1 MEQSIA
7 SPQENIGGRNR
18 LSEIARSV
26 IAGLRTAMSAIKAI
40 VASTVWRFKN
50 ALGSNIT
57 EPLDIDKISARLRL
71 EYRAQ
76 NDGRNNQPRSIEAEV
91 SGTQREVVVYFKE
104 LQRRAQDRAA
114 EFARKLHE
122 FGQEIDL
129 LGVSGKLRDI
139 PSRCENEVLRL
150 IAESQ
155 SQLNV
160 LGEQETRLQQQYSA
174 SLEKEQPSETA
185 DRPIPVMFQWVF
197 IAALMGIAAF
207 AIAKISVQGFG
218 SAELIPPPWA
228 IAIAIIVALASAA
241 IAGAVSRPVI
251 HDAAVRQLTGWIG
264 IALIAVMAL
273 CAAQFIAAATINP
286 DVSVR
291 SVADSIIADPLAIAT
306 NVADWKGAGIVFA
319 AGVLAFLVSYQPIN
333 SHPGHGAIQSALGGS
348 RRKRNRL
355 TKRLRSQINAIID
368 AADIEVTELPS
379 GLKSKI
385 SEFSKLVDESKRIP
399 AMLSNYDVA
408 LEDGCNI
415 LLERYRAANINV
427 RESEVPMSFSEHV
440 CFRPEP
446 EPKYPVFD
454 EENDRL
460 QQFRQGITEFETEA
474 IEIRHKLR
482 DLNSRAIS
490 ALEEIPMPV

>member
-1 MEQSIA
+1 MDQSIA
-7 SPQENIGGRNR
+7 SSQENIGDRNR

-26 IAGLRTAMSAIKAI
+26 IVGLRTAMSAIKAI

-71 EYRAQ
+71 ESRAQ
-76 NDGRNNQPRSIEAEV
+76 IDGRNNQPRSTEGGV
-91 SGTQREVVVYFKE
+91 SGTQREIVVYFKE
-104 LQRRAQDRAA
+104 LQRKAQ
-114 EFARKLHE
+114 ARSAKVAKKLHD
-122 FGQEIDL
+122 FGQGIDL
-129 LGVSGKLRDI
+129 LGVSSKLRDI
-139 PSRCENEVLRL
+139 PSRCENQVLRL

-155 SQLNV
+155 SQLNF
-160 LGEQETRLQQQYSA
+160 LGEQEARLQQQHSA
-174 SLEKEQPSETA
+174 SLEEDQPKKAA
-185 DRPIPVMFQWVF
+185 DRPIPIIFQWVF
-197 IAALMGIAAF
+197 IAALMGVAAF
-207 AIAKISVQGFG
+207 AIAKVSVQGFG

-228 IAIAIIVALASAA
+228 IAIAIIVALVSAA
-241 IAGAVSRPVI
+241 IAGAVSRPEI
-251 HDAAVRQLTGWIG
+251 QTAAVRWLTGWVA

-273 CAAQFIAAATINP
+273 CAAQFIAAVMINP

-291 SVADSIIADPLAIAT
+291 TVADSIIADPIAIAT
-306 NVADWKGAGIVFA
+306 NVPEWKSVSIVFA
-319 AGVLAFLVSYQPIN
+319 VGVLAFLVSYRPIN
-333 SHPGHGAIQSALGGS
+333 SYPGHGVIESDLGNI
-348 RRKRNRL
+348 RRKRDRL
-355 TKRLRSQINAIID
+355 VKRLRTQINVIID
-368 AADIEVTELPS
+368 TADDEVTKLPS
-379 GLKSKI
+379 VLKSKI

-482 DLNSRAIS
+482 DLNSQAIS
-490 ALEEIPMPV
+490 AL

>member
-7 SPQENIGGRNR
+7 SSQENIDARNR
-18 LSEIARSV
+18 LSQIARSIIV
-26 IAGLRTAMSAIKAI
+26 GLRTVMAAIKAI
-40 VASTVWRFKN
+40 VASTMWRFKN
-50 ALGSNIT
+50 ALGSCIT

-71 EYRAQ
+71 ENRAQ
-76 NDGRNNQPRSIEAEV
+76 NDGRSNQPRSTEEGV

-104 LQRRAQDRAA
+104 LQRKAQDRAA
-114 EFARKLHE
+114 EVAKKLHK

-129 LGVSGKLRDI
+129 LGVSGRLRDI

-150 IAESQ
+150 IADSQ

-160 LGEQETRLQQQYSA
+160 LGEHETRLQQQYSA
-174 SLEKEQPSETA
+174 SLEKGQPNEAA
-185 DRPIPVMFQWVF
+185 DRPIPVIFQWVF
-197 IAALMGIAAF
+197 IAALTGVAAF

-218 SAELIPPPWA
+218 SAELIPPPWT
-228 IAIAIIVALASAA
+228 IAIAIFTALASVA
-241 IAGAVSRPVI
+241 IAGAVSRPII
-251 HDAAVRQLTGWIG
+251 HAAAVRRLMGWIG

-291 SVADSIIADPLAIAT
+291 SVADSIIADPIAIAT
-306 NVADWKGAGIVFA
+306 NVADWKGVGIVFA

-333 SHPGHGAIQSALGGS
+333 THPGHGVIQNALGGA
-348 RRKRNRL
+348 RKKRDRL
-355 TKRLRSQINAIID
+355 TKRLRKQINAIID
-368 AADIEVTELPS
+368 AADVEVTELPS
-379 GLKSKI
+379 GLKSRI

-427 RESEVPMSFSEHV
+427 RESDVPMSFSEHV

-460 QQFRQGITEFETEA
+460 QQFRQGITEFETETV
-474 IEIRHKLR
+474 EIRHKLR

-490 ALEEIPMPV
+490 ALEEIPTSG

>member
-7 SPQENIGGRNR
+7 SSHENIDAKNR
-18 LSEIARSV
+18 LSEIVKSIMAW
-26 IAGLRTAMSAIKAI
+26 LRTAMSAVKAV
-40 VASTVWRFKN
+40 VASIMWRLTN

-57 EPLDIDKISARLRL
+57 APLDIDKISARLRL
-71 EYRAQ
+71 ENRAQ
-76 NDGRNNQPRSIEAEV
+76 NDGRNDQPRSTEEGV

-104 LQRRAQDRAA
+104 LQRRAQDQAA
-114 EFARKLHE
+114 EVAKKLHD

-129 LGVSGKLRDI
+129 LGVTGKLRDV
-139 PSRCENEVLRL
+139 PSRCENQVLRL

-160 LGEQETRLQQQYSA
+160 LGEQEIQLQRQYSA
-174 SLEKEQPSETA
+174 SLEKGQPNEAA
-185 DRPIPVMFQWVF
+185 DRPIPVIFQWVF
-197 IAALMGIAAF
+197 IAALMGVAAF

-228 IAIAIIVALASAA
+228 IAIALIVALASAA

-251 HDAAVRQLTGWIG
+251 HAAAVRRLMGWIG

-286 DVSVR
+286 EVSVR
-291 SVADSIIADPLAIAT
+291 SVADSFIADPLAIAT
-306 NVADWKGAGIVFA
+306 NVADWKGVGIVFA
-319 AGVLAFLVSYQPIN
+319 TGVLAFLVSYQPIN
-333 SHPGHGAIQSALGGS
+333 AHPGHGATQSALVGT
-348 RRKRNRL
+348 RKKRDRL

-368 AADIEVTELPS
+368 TADVELTELPS
-379 GLKSKI
+379 GFKSKI

-399 AMLSNYDVA
+399 TMLSNYDVA

-427 RESEVPMSFSEHV
+427 RESEAPMSFSEHV
-440 CFRPEP
+440 CFRPES
-446 EPKYPVFD
+446 EPKYQVFD
-454 EENDRL
+454 EEYDRL
-460 QQFRQGITEFETEA
+460 QQLRQGITEFETEA

-482 DLNSRAIS
+482 DLNARAIS
-490 ALEEIPMPV
+490 ALEELPTSA